1 MNKKAYNIDLKVGDV
16 VLGGKF
22 KNQRMVVEKFGTN
35 DIGQPTVNDKS
46 LLAVRIEKTLPNS
59 KKSSET
65 LAQEL
70 NNITGNESEVN
81 KTAFMKFPNFKKSFQ
96 TLYSLGPEGFSRKAI
111 EYGKTLGDTLNQ
123 KIVKKMKPEANE
135 NLIEALKKLK
145 NPELIKMYKENK
157 IVPDQLRKYLNQ
169 ESIKSSVKTFKE
181 SIPAMAVSLP
191 VSIGSIYGGKKL
203 LEEYRKQNPK
213 LEKISFD
220 AKLSKHIKNVIKSI
234 GKNTALDTEST
245 LDLNNYYNKN
255 KKQKFKITK
264 TSSLNLNN
272 IYHNALY
279 DELTKISNIRDIGY
293 HNPIGDIGRS
303 IFGYHNLNEISKK
316 TNIPKKDVESY
327 YHFLRAPKKSL
338 YSNENIEKDIKD
350 IWQKK
355 EKYDKTR
362 NESGLFNTQAGS
374 SEENKVLKMYGKQM
388 DNDLINYQRTK
399 RNLTKKYLDIKSK
412 K

>member
-213 LEKISFD
+213 MEKISFD

-245 LDLNNYYNKN
+245 LDLYNYNKN

-264 TSSLNLNN
+264 TSSLNLND
-272 IYHNALY
+272 IYHNSLY
-279 DELTKISNIRDIGY
+279 DELTKISN
-293 HNPIGDIGRS
+293 IGDIGRS

-327 YHFLRAPKKSL
+327 YHFLRTPNKLL
-338 YSNENIEKDIKD
+338 YSNENVETDIKD

-362 NESGLFNTQAGS
+362 NESGLFNTQPGS
-374 SEENKVLKMYGKQM
+374 SEENKVMKMYGKQM

-399 RNLTKKYLDIKSK
+399 RNLIKKYLDIKSK